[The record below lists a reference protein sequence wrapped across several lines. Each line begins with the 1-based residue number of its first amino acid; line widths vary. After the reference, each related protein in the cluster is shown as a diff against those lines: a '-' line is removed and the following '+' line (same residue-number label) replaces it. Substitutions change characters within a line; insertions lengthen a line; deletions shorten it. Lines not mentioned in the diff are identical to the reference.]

1 MIRLLSVC
9 LIVSLL
15 IATSQA
21 EQWPGWRGPRHDGT
35 STAQAL
41 PLTWSVDK
49 DIAWKTKIEGIGHSS
64 PIIWNDQ
71 IFLTTCNLETKERK
85 LLCLQ
90 RQTGGL
96 LWQRVVLVAPLEKKH
111 QLNSYASSTPI
122 TDGEHVWVTFLDST
136 RFIIACFDMTGK
148 EVWRQSPGEFYS
160 MHGFCSAPT
169 LYKNLV
175 IVNGDHDVPDESRLA
190 YLVALD
196 KTTGQEVW
204 RANRPNRIRSY
215 CPPVVFSAEGRDQ
228 LVISGSKCV
237 ASYDPNTGKELW
249 IIDGPTE
256 QFAASLVQHDD
267 LLFMTGGFPE
277 RHIMAIRPE
286 GSGNVT
292 NTHVAWHHPKGA
304 AYVPS
309 PVAVDHLLY
318 LVTDEGI
325 LHCFDTKTGRQ
336 HYERRLNGKFLA
348 SPVTTA
354 GFVYFPDQAGVTH
367 VIKAGKQFDEV
378 ARNDLKEEIF
388 ASPAVAGNNL
398 FLRTV
403 THLFCIGETPK

>member
-1 MIRLLSVC
+1 MVRVLSVG
-9 LIVSLL
+9 LVITLL

-35 STAQAL
+35 STVQSL
-41 PLTWSVDK
+41 PLTWSADK
-49 DIAWKTKIEGIGHSS
+49 NIAWKTKIEGTGHSS

-90 RQTGGL
+90 RQTGAL
-96 LWQRVVLVAPLEKKH
+96 LWERVVLIAPLEKKH

-122 TDGEHVWVTFLDST
+122 TDGEHVWVTFLDSR
-136 RFIIACFDMTGK
+136 RFLIVCYDMAGK
-148 EVWRQSPGEFYS
+148 EMWRQSPGEFYS
-160 MHGFCSAPT
+160 MHGFCSPPT
-169 LYKNLV
+169 LYKSLV
-175 IVNGDHDVPDESRLA
+175 IVNGDHDVPDENKLA

-204 RANRPNRIRSY
+204 RADRPNRIRSY
-215 CPPVVFSAEGRDQ
+215 CPPVVFSTGSRDQ

-277 RHIMAIRPE
+277 RHIMGIRSD

-292 NTHVAWHHPKGA
+292 TTHVVWHHPKGA

-309 PVAVDHLLY
+309 PIAVDHLLY
-318 LVTDEGI
+318 MVTDEGI
-325 LHCFDTKTGRQ
+325 LHCFDTKTGQR

-348 SPVTTA
+348 SPITA
-354 GFVYFPDQAGVTH
+354 AGYAYFPDQAGVTH
-367 VIKAGKQFDEV
+367 VIKVGQQFDEV
-378 ARNDLKEEIF
+378 ARNDLKEDIF
-388 ASPAVAGNNL
+388 ASPAVSGKNL